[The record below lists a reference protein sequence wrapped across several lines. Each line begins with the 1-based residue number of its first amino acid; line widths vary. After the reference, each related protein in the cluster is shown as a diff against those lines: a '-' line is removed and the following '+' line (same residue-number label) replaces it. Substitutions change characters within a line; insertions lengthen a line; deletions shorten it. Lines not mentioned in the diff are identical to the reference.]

1 MKVSSKKNY
10 IKQNADRKI
19 RRLGY
24 LVQASLFYM
33 TIVVLYDSV
42 VHNTPL
48 YYIGFYFLGLISG
61 RIYRRILVI
70 EHEAPRQEITLN
82 VSRWDIVLIVL
93 LFLIRLSYGSKML
106 ELVHIVWVSDALYLF
121 FIGLYRSKWK
131 GIVKQIDEIVYKWAS
146 KNNKEINSNEN

>member
-1 MKVSSKKNY
+1 
-10 IKQNADRKI
+10 
-19 RRLGY
+19 
-24 LVQASLFYM
+24 M
-33 TIVVLYDSV
+33 TSVVLYDSV

-61 RIYRRILVI
+61 RIYRRLLVI
-70 EHEAPRQEITLN
+70 EHEAPKQEITLK

-93 LFLIRLSYGSKML
+93 LFLVRFFFGSKML
-106 ELVHIVWVSDALYLF
+106 AFVHIVWVSDALYLF

-146 KNNKEINSNEN
+146 NK

>member
-1 MKVSSKKNY
+1 MVELNVHNKKDY
-10 IKQNADRKI
+10 ILQNADRKI
-19 RRLGY
+19 KRLVY

-33 TIVVLYDSV
+33 TTVVLYDSV

-61 RIYRRILVI
+61 RIYRRFLVI
-70 EHEAPRQEITLN
+70 EHEAPKQEITLK

-93 LFLIRLSYGSKML
+93 LFLIRFLFGSKML
-106 ELVHIVWVSDALYLF
+106 AFVHIVWISDALYLF

-146 KNNKEINSNEN
+146 KNNKEIN

>member
-10 IKQNADRKI
+10 IKQNVDSKI
-19 RRLGY
+19 KRLVY

-33 TIVVLYDSV
+33 TTVVLYDSV

-48 YYIGFYFLGLISG
+48 YYIGFYFLGLFSG
-61 RIYRRILVI
+61 RIYRRLLIV
-70 EHEAPRQEITLN
+70 EHKEPTHEITLKTN
-82 VSRWDIVLIVL
+82 KWDIVLIVL
-93 LFLIRLSYGSKML
+93 LVLIRFAFGLKML
-106 ELVHIVWVSDALYLF
+106 EYIHIVYTADALYLF

-146 KNNKEINSNEN
+146 NK